1 MKEATMVYRLGG
13 EHLIHGH
20 QVDYQVIDADEV
32 GDALADGWFLTA
44 VEAGESVPVGPTLP
58 PVDVVSPPT
67 RAELDAKAKELGI
80 KFDGRTTDK
89 KLGDL
94 IAEKLKA

>member
-1 MKEATMVYRLGG
+1 MKEATMVYRPGG

-32 GDALADGWFLTA
+32 DGALADGWFLTA
-44 VEAGESVPVGPTLP
+44 VEAGESVKVEPV
-58 PVDVVSPPT
+58 VDATTPPT
-67 RAELDAKAKELGI
+67 RAELEAKAKDLGI

-89 KLGDL
+89 KLGEQ